1 MIKIDNLIKEYK
13 PDFKLEIP
21 GLLINKESCAGIVG
35 NNGAGKTT
43 LFNLILDLVEPD
55 EGAIEINSIGNKK
68 TKWKKFT
75 GSYLN
80 EDFLFDFLYP
90 LEYLTFICEFYNINK
105 DELLRRLELFKDFI
119 ELDIIMQNKKLI
131 RHLSEGNKEKMGI
144 ISALIINPQ
153 LIILD
158 EPYSKLDPSSRSILS
173 EIFVY
178 YKKTLKSTLFLSSH
192 DLPNLVDVCDRII
205 LIENGTIKFDELTS
219 STTFSSLTNYFKSKR
234 LPGE

>member
-1 MIKIDNLIKEYK
+1 MIRIDNLIKEYQ

-21 GLLINKESCAGIVG
+21 GLLINKESCSGIVG

-43 LFNLILDLVEPD
+43 LLNLILDLIEPD
-55 EGAIEINSIGNKK
+55 EGVIEINSISNKK

-90 LEYLTFICEFYNINK
+90 LEYLTFICEFYDINK
-105 DELLRRLELFKDFI
+105 NELLSRLELFKDFI

-131 RHLSEGNKEKMGI
+131 RHLSEGNKEKIGI

-158 EPYSKLDPSSRSILS
+158 EPYSKLDPSSRVKLS
-173 EIFVY
+173 DIIVY
-178 YKKTLKSTLFLSSH
+178 YKNTLKSTLFLSSH

-205 LIENGTIKFDELTS
+205 LIENGIIKFDELTS
-219 STTFSSLTNYFKSKR
+219 NTTFSSLTSYFKGGR
-234 LPGE
+234 FPGE